1 MKTFRTTLLITAAA
15 LFGGASAAQ
24 ADDAVCSGLI
34 QGTTITGN
42 VTVPVN
48 ASCTLDTVRI
58 TGDVNVLRNASL
70 TVQAYA
76 EPSTI
81 DGNVLADRCAFTLLE
96 GTVTV
101 GGDLQIQRCAAKSG
115 FTGPGIKIRGNFL
128 CQNNLGPCE
137 AWLGKVD
144 RDVLLQDNRTT
155 VASDVSLN
163 TIGGN
168 LRCRQNSPAP
178 SHNAGPDWVAGE
190 LQGQCSEHLGF
201 GAVGTSIIPPGTT
214 PGQPVVCE
222 DLANLTG
229 FPVPNTQITFAVL
242 NPATATLPAHCQVDG
257 IINARVGN
265 DGCNYGDR
273 FEVRLPMPAAW
284 NGRFM
289 FQGGGGTEG
298 AVPAATGSAGT
309 LSPTL
314 AHGWAVASQDGGHEN
329 TQLAQCASGSPN
341 QFYLDAQG
349 VIDFSYQSI
358 EVATL
363 TAKYQVAAY
372 YGDGPGRS
380 YWVGCSTGGR
390 QAMVMSQTFPQY
402 YDGIVAGDPVY
413 DLEAISFSELWGL
426 EKIFAITPTPITYTA
441 TTPPAPLLYP
451 AFPLADQQLFTK
463 AILQACDGLDGTVDG
478 VIDNLPA
485 CQANFDPAAYIF
497 TDTQQPLQCTGA
509 KLSTCL
515 SAAQVSAVKQ
525 INQGPRTSSGETI
538 EAPAGA
544 VAQDYPDNTVLG
556 YAYDG
561 GFMAPTGIPAR
572 KIGTATTP
580 PGDFGQGAS
589 QIGWAW
595 LSPPDPTFDILG
607 FNFDT
612 DTDLLVKSSPV
623 ATDSDSLDIK
633 QFVKHNG
640 KIIWYHGLSDP
651 GPPVLGTINYYKE
664 LAAQHGGLEG
674 AAEFSRFY
682 PIPNMGHC
690 SGGPATDQFDMLS
703 PLVQWVEN
711 GVAPSSVVATGVNF
725 TTAPT
730 TRQRPLCPYPQQARF
745 IGGTGGDLSVAT
757 NYECI
762 MPPGQ

>member
-1 MKTFRTTLLITAAA
+1 MRTAALALMLSVVA
-15 LFGGASAAQ
+15 LFGSASAAR
-24 ADDAVCSGLI
+24 ADDAVCSGAI
-34 QGTTITGN
+34 KGTTITGN
-42 VTVPVN
+42 IVVPEN
-48 ASCTLDTVRI
+48 ASCILDTVSV
-58 TGDVNVLRNASL
+58 TGDVLVLENANLS
-70 TVQAYA
+70 VQAYV

-81 DGNVLADRCAFTLLE
+81 GGNVLADHCASTLLE

-101 GGDLQIQRCAAKSG
+101 GGDLVIQSCTAKSG
-115 FTGPGIKIRGNFL
+115 FTGPGIKIHGSFL
-128 CQNNLGPCE
+128 CQNNLAPCE
-137 AWLGKVD
+137 AWLGEVKGNAQV
-144 RDVLLQDNRTT
+144 QNNRSTA
-155 VASDVSLN
+155 ASDVSLN

-168 LRCRQNSPAP
+168 LQCQQNIPAP
-178 SHNAGPDWVAGE
+178 THHAGPDWVSGK
-190 LQGQCSEHLGF
+190 LQAQCSEYLGF
-201 GAVGTSIIPPGTT
+201 RAVGTSIIPPGTA
-214 PGQPVVCE
+214 PGKPVACE
-222 DLANLTG
+222 DLANLPG
-229 FPVPNTQITFAVL
+229 FPVPNTQITSAIL
-242 NPATATLPAHCQVDG
+242 NAATATLPAHCQVDG
-257 IINARVGN
+257 IINTRVGS
-265 DGCNYGDR
+265 DGCNYGDG
-273 FEVRLPMPAAW
+273 FEVRLPMLTAW

-329 TQLAQCASGSPN
+329 TQLAKCASGSPN

-358 EVATL
+358 QVATL
-363 TAKYQVAAY
+363 TAKYLVAAY
-372 YGDGPGRS
+372 YREGPDRS

-426 EKIFAITPTPITYTA
+426 EKILAITPPPITYTP

-451 AFPLADQQLFTK
+451 AFPLSDQQLFTQ
-463 AILQACDGLDGTVDG
+463 AILQACDGLDGTIDG

-485 CQANFDPAAYIF
+485 CQAKFDPATYVF
-497 TDTQQPLQCTGA
+497 TDTKQPLQCTGA

-515 SAAQVSAVKQ
+515 SPGQVDAVKQ
-525 INQGPRTSSGETI
+525 INRGPRTSSGETI

-544 VAQDYPDNTVLG
+544 VAHDHADNTVLG

-561 GFMAPTGIPAR
+561 GYMASTGIPAR

-612 DTDLLVKSSPV
+612 DTDLMVTSSPV
-623 ATDSDSLDIK
+623 ATNSSSLDIEK
-633 QFVKHNG
+633 FIDHNG

-651 GPPVLGTINYYKE
+651 GPPVLGTINYYNE
-664 LAAQHGGLEG
+664 LAAQHGGLRG
-674 AAEFSRFY
+674 AAKFSRFY

-690 SGGPATDQFDMLS
+690 GGGPATDQFDMLS

-711 GVAPSSVVATGVNF
+711 GVAPGSVVATGVNF

-745 IGGTGGDLSVAT
+745 IGGPGGDLSVPT

-762 MPPGQ
+762 TPPGR